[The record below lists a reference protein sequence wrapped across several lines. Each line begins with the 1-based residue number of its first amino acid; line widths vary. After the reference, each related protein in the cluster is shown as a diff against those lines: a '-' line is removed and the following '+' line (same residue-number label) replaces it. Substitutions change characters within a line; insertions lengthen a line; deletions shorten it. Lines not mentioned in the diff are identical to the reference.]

1 MTNRSEIQIRARSV
15 VKHRFRIFGCFKLLV
30 AMVFGGQLFCEK
42 GQPLDPYP
50 AGLSGNR
57 IVALANGLNLA
68 ESISKN
74 GGTRERRSDFRHGYL
89 NILNACETHMFA
101 RKSHHVLKSA
111 ETIWLSI

>member
-1 MTNRSEIQIRARSV
+1 MFLGVNYSV
-15 VKHRFRIFGCFKLLV
+15 
-30 AMVFGGQLFCEK
+30 QEK

-89 NILNACETHMFA
+89 NACETHMFA
-101 RKSHHVLKSA
+101 RKSPHVLKSA
-111 ETIWLSI
+111 ETI